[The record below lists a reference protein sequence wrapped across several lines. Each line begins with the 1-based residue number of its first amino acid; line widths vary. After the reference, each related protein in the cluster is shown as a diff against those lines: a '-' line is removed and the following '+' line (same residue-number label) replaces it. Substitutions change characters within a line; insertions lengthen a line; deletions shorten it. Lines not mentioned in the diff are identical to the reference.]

1 MRIRE
6 LGERGLISRIH
17 RLQSPPPMG
26 FVGIG
31 DDAAYLPSSKHGWL
45 ATSDMLVEGRHF
57 RWDWIEPEQLGEK
70 AVAVNVSDIVAM
82 GGIPRGCLT
91 SLSVGGDV
99 DVEVV
104 EGIYRGMARAL
115 DRYGATLLGGDTVG
129 GREGIVLD
137 VTILGEPGA
146 DKPVLRRGSKP
157 GDRLMVT
164 GRLGAAYAGL
174 LLLQH
179 GVRWPGRNAAERS
192 LLTAQ
197 IAPQVRVEAGLA
209 LAPLAHAMT
218 DISDGLVAEL
228 AEFVR
233 FGGIGAQVLE
243 ERLPIDEATR
253 QLAETEKS
261 LAAEWAYYGGEDYE
275 LLAAVPPSRLA
286 EARERLDQASVS
298 YAEIGIITDTPGI
311 RGILPDREERNLD
324 ATRGYNHFA

>member
-1 MRIRE
+1 MKIRE

-31 DDAAYLPSSKHGWL
+31 DDAAYLPPTEHGWL
-45 ATSDMLVEGRHF
+45 ASSDMLVEGRHF

-70 AVAVNVSDIVAM
+70 AVAVNVSDMAAM

-91 SLSVGGDV
+91 SLGVGGDV
-99 DVEVV
+99 DVDVV
-104 EGIYRGMARAL
+104 EGIYRGLARAL

-129 GREGIVLD
+129 TAEGIVLD

-146 DKPVLRRGSKP
+146 EKPVLRRGAMA
-157 GDRLMVT
+157 GDRLIVT

-218 DISDGLVAEL
+218 DISDGLVTEL
-228 AEFVR
+228 FEFVG
-233 FGGIGAQVLE
+233 FGEIGAEILD
-243 ERLPIDEATR
+243 ERLPIDDATR
-253 QLAETEKS
+253 QLAAAEKNS
-261 LAAEWAYYGGEDYE
+261 AAEWAYYGGEDYE
-275 LLAAVPPSRLA
+275 LLAAIPPSRLA
-286 EARERLDQASVS
+286 EARGRLDQAGVS
-298 YAEIGIITDTPGI
+298 YAEIGTITDTPGI
-311 RGILPDREERNLD
+311 RGILRDCEGRTLD
-324 ATRGYNHFA
+324 QTRGFNHFA